1 MRKDY
6 GMEQVENNGATSRGT
21 LYGVGVGPGDPDL
34 LTLKAVRVMEACPV
48 IAVPVNSSG
57 ATTAYDIA
65 AARVDFSNKAVVKLE
80 FVMTKDPAELDRTHR
95 AAAAKIAAHLD
106 AGRDVAMPNLGDV
119 SIFSTFSYM
128 MDILGEQGYDCEMI
142 PGVPSFCA
150 VAARL
155 KTTLTPSMT
164 SPFTVV
170 PSGYGELVDA
180 MGLPGTKVIMK
191 AGKSLPRLRQELREA
206 GAYEKASLVQ
216 DCGME
221 SEIVAKSLD
230 DAPDKGGYFTTLV
243 VRA

>member
-1 MRKDY
+1 MTEKANDKIP
-6 GMEQVENNGATSRGT
+6 TRGT

-34 LTLKAVRVMEACPV
+34 MTLKAVKVMEACPV
-48 IAVPVNSSG
+48 VAVPVNAAG
-57 ATTAYDIA
+57 ATTAFDIA
-65 AARVDFSNKAVVKLE
+65 AARVDFSGKKIVRLE
-80 FVMTKDPAELDRTHR
+80 FAMSKDADELDRTHR
-95 AAAAKIAAHLD
+95 AAAEKIVAELD
-106 AGRDVAMPNLGDV
+106 RGLDVAMPNLGDV
-119 SIFSTFSYM
+119 SIFSTYSYM
-128 MDILGEQGYDCEMI
+128 MDILAETGHACEMI

-170 PSGYGELVDA
+170 PSGYGEIVDA

-191 AGKSLPRLRQELREA
+191 AGKSLPRLREELREA
-206 GAYEKASLVQ
+206 GVYEKASMVQ

-221 SEIVAKSLD
+221 SEVVAVSLD
-230 DAPDKGGYFTTLV
+230 DAPEKGGYFTTLV

>member
-1 MRKDY
+1 
-6 GMEQVENNGATSRGT
+6 MEQNTNGCATSRGT

-34 LTLKAVRVMEACPV
+34 MTLKAVQVLEACPV
-48 IAVPVNSSG
+48 VAVPVNAAG
-57 ATTAYDIA
+57 ATTAFDIA
-65 AARVDFSNKAVVKLE
+65 AARVDFSCKTVVRLE
-80 FVMTKDPAELDRTHR
+80 FAMSKDAAELDRTHR
-95 AAAAKIAAHLD
+95 AAAQKIAAELD
-106 AGRDVAMPNLGDV
+106 LGLDVAMPNLGDV

-128 MDILGEQGYDCEMI
+128 MDILGEKGYECQMI

-216 DCGME
+216 DCGMD
-221 SEIVAKSLD
+221 SEVVAQSLD
-230 DAPDKGGYFTTLV
+230 DAPEKGGYFTTLV